1 MKREIFFINKDIFN
15 HSLNGNAIAVFAY
28 LSYCCNKSGMAF
40 PSVKKIAAACGMASS
55 TVRKAIDR
63 LIECG
68 MLIKEYSYM
77 KSTNGKNRQT
87 SNKYY
92 LAKAKITE
100 GVTPTEEQTHMQNSS
115 APTPSDSEEIDN
127 NVIYMSNS
135 LSVCPYEE
143 LTERLQLH
151 LYEDKD
157 FAECV
162 RLAIKEMYYAESI
175 TVNGNKIPQEQIRD
189 RLKQLNMDCI
199 DRVYRCF
206 ENYGGEIYNA
216 KNYLI
221 SCIYNAPLDHKAML
235 AAFAAS
241 M

>member
-1 MKREIFFINKDIFN
+1 MNKDIFN
-15 HSLNGNAIAVFAY
+15 HGLNGNAIAVFAY

-55 TVRKAIDR
+55 TARKAIDR

-100 GVTPTEEQTHMQNSS
+100 GVTPTEEQTLIQNSS
-115 APTPSDSEEIDN
+115 TLSLTDGGEINN
-127 NVIYMSNS
+127 NVNTISNS

-143 LTERLQLH
+143 LIERLQLH

-157 FAECV
+157 FADCV
-162 RLAIKEMYYAESI
+162 RLEIKEMYYAESI
-175 TVNGNKIPQEQIRD
+175 TVNGNKIPQKQIRD

-221 SCIYNAPLDHKAML
+221 SCIYNAPLDHRAML